1 MDLTRY
7 INKLNGKIEIVLGK
21 ISDISNQYLV
31 LSYRYSEKKSASGKY
46 YDVYDMTSSNRF
58 FSDSDLKIM
67 GSSEI
72 IETFK
77 GIYQGDLI
85 GSIVRYEYDKY
96 LCVGIWLNTYAQLN
110 IPSPIFYNVENIMN
124 DIRMMYFGKQSE
136 DEIIGSIRKNWYDS
150 KYQNDLKIPLI
161 DISKKFTDDF
171 VIIQEAKDID
181 KFRDLIIGAKE
192 EKKAE
197 APVGDFSNNFTS
209 VKFSRNAKEDFSL
222 KPYNLFLWK
231 REAYVYYDYKNNCE
245 TINDSDYHLVMVN
258 EGDYM
263 KGALKFSLPL
273 ITKKEELIYQNYEL
287 EASAEYKT
295 LFAGY
300 FFKAG
305 DFIREDLKFST
316 NEKYEYGTIIEFKAK
331 YVIIGKYYD
340 AENDKL
346 VYMSV
351 NINLWD
357 KDKVTN
363 KAFQKL
369 IKKWSESEID
379 DLAKKKKVFI
389 KEPLKSS
396 YSPKEYLSGDISLAS
411 PFQQQTMAKLT
422 GDLDLIRDKNVV
434 LYDAFINVINAI
446 NKKIESKVVK
456 PKQSKQTDLYGIRL
470 RSSTAFMEYQ
480 QNILDEALNLGEI
493 DNFIYNRISNS
504 KDVGRIETKYF
515 TNTDDLMKYSAK
527 ILNVFTSLFVKY
539 YKDLQRETR
548 MSYLTITF
556 DNLPLF
562 NQELKFSFRPSTN
575 SFVLLLD
582 GYNQISF
589 SSYSDFEKINFLNE
603 RKEDFFL
610 NIIRLRLNV
619 SYIQR
624 LKFESVLVFKETDA
638 WKKSLLM
645 LNPYFT
651 FDTELLKTISC
662 SAIRYGLSGL
672 ESYKYSPFYWIND
685 LKYKSIWD
693 MPEDTRNAIFER
705 NQYFDIWRLN
715 GGGNENAFKDFIKK
729 YDQVSLD
736 VYEGAP
742 LPKSPVETIPV
753 ETETEDFLQELD
765 SMDFSDES
773 LFVDAILDEVD
784 NLDFDDPDLFN

>member
-1 MDLTRY
+1 
-7 INKLNGKIEIVLGK
+7 
-21 ISDISNQYLV
+21 
-31 LSYRYSEKKSASGKY
+31 
-46 YDVYDMTSSNRF
+46 
-58 FSDSDLKIM
+58 
-67 GSSEI
+67 
-72 IETFK
+72 
-77 GIYQGDLI
+77 
-85 GSIVRYEYDKY
+85 
-96 LCVGIWLNTYAQLN
+96 
-110 IPSPIFYNVENIMN
+110 
-124 DIRMMYFGKQSE
+124 
-136 DEIIGSIRKNWYDS
+136 
-150 KYQNDLKIPLI
+150 
-161 DISKKFTDDF
+161 
-171 VIIQEAKDID
+171 
-181 KFRDLIIGAKE
+181 
-192 EKKAE
+192 
-197 APVGDFSNNFTS
+197 
-209 VKFSRNAKEDFSL
+209 
-222 KPYNLFLWK
+222 
-231 REAYVYYDYKNNCE
+231 
-245 TINDSDYHLVMVN
+245 MVN

-287 EASAEYKT
+287 EASAEYKM

-340 AENDKL
+340 AENEKL

-351 NINLWD
+351 NINLFD

-363 KAFQKL
+363 NAFQKL

-422 GDLDLIRDKNVV
+422 SDLDLVRDKNVV

-470 RSSTAFMEYQ
+470 RSSNAFMEYQ

-539 YKDLQRETR
+539 YKDKPVQTR

-562 NQELKFSFRPSTN
+562 NQELKFSYRPSTG
-575 SFVLLLD
+575 SFIILLD

-589 SSYSDFEKINFLNE
+589 NSYYDFEKINFFKE
-603 RKEDFFL
+603 RQEDFFL

-651 FDTELLKTISC
+651 LDTELLTTINC

-672 ESYKYSPFYWIND
+672 ETYK
-685 LKYKSIWD
+685 
-693 MPEDTRNAIFER
+693 
-705 NQYFDIWRLN
+705 
-715 GGGNENAFKDFIKK
+715 
-729 YDQVSLD
+729 
-736 VYEGAP
+736 
-742 LPKSPVETIPV
+742 
-753 ETETEDFLQELD
+753 
-765 SMDFSDES
+765 
-773 LFVDAILDEVD
+773 
-784 NLDFDDPDLFN
+784 

>member
-31 LSYRYSEKKSASGKY
+31 LSYGYSEKKSASGKY

-96 LCVGIWLNTYAQLN
+96 LCVGIWLNTYAQMN

-181 KFRDLIIGAKE
+181 KFRDLVVGKKE

-197 APVGDFSNNFTS
+197 EPVGDFSNNFTS
-209 VKFSRNAKEDFSL
+209 VKFSRNPVDDFSMI
-222 KPYNLFLWK
+222 PYNLFLWRK
-231 REAYVYYDYKNNCE
+231 ETPLYYDYKNNCE
-245 TINDSDYHLVMVN
+245 TISETDYYLVLASEKGN
-258 EGDYM
+258 FN
-263 KGALKFSLPL
+263 GALKYPISL
-273 ITKKEELIYQNYEL
+273 INKKEEFIYNNYEI
-287 EASAEYKT
+287 EASSEYKL

-316 NEKYEYGTIIEFKAK
+316 NEKYEYGTIIEYKAK

-340 AENDKL
+340 VDNEKL
-346 VYMSV
+346 MYFSV
-351 NINLWD
+351 NVNLWE

-369 IKKWSESEID
+369 VKRWSESEID
-379 DLAKKKKVFI
+379 DLAKKNKVFI
-389 KEPLKSS
+389 KSPLKSS

-422 GDLDLIRDKNVV
+422 SDLDLIRDKNVV

-470 RSSTAFMEYQ
+470 QSSTAFMQYQ

-493 DNFIYNRISNS
+493 DNFIYNRIISS
-504 KDVGRIETKYF
+504 KDVGKIETKYF

-539 YKDLQRETR
+539 YKNTQQNTR

-562 NQELKFSFRPSTN
+562 NQELKFSYRPSTQ
-575 SFVLLLD
+575 SFNITLD
-582 GYNQISF
+582 GYNQIAF

-624 LKFESVLVFKETDA
+624 IKLESIVVFEEKDS

-645 LNPYFT
+645 LNPYFH
-651 FDTELLKTISC
+651 FDTEFLKTIGC
-662 SAIRYGLSGL
+662 SVIRYGLL
-672 ESYKYSPFYWIND
+672 TIESYKYHPIYWIND
-685 LKYKSIWD
+685 LKYQNFFDI
-693 MPEDTRNAIFER
+693 PEDVKNNFFVN
-705 NQYFDIWRLN
+705 NQYFDIFRLN
-715 GGGNENAFKDFIKK
+715 GGDTENAFKDFLKK

-742 LPKSPVETIPV
+742 LPKYQV

-773 LFVDAILDEVD
+773 LFVDTILEEVE